1 VATWRELQQARR
13 AGSLAA
19 QRARRR
25 LGIPLERRV
34 DIFAVVEADGIWL
47 MFQPLRELY
56 GFYRRFGEV
65 AGIAHNASIGGNR
78 WLRKVFTDGERHYAD
93 GDAERLATRFAA
105 KEAVAK
111 ALGTG
116 FRDGISPTAIE
127 IVCDTA
133 GTPTVVLHGAA
144 ATAAGALGVGR
155 VRVSLTRDGGIAA
168 AAAWAL
174 AND

>member
-1 VATWRELQQARR
+1 MAATSHALATV
-13 AGSLAA
+13 AGSLPEEL
-19 QRARRR
+19 RGS
-25 LGIPLERRV
+25 LVGVGL
-34 DIFAVVEADGIWL
+34 DVV
-47 MFQPLRELY
+47 
-56 GFYRRFGEV
+56 EV
-65 AGIAHNASIGGNR
+65 AGIAHNTSIGGDR

-116 FRDGISPTAIE
+116 FRDGISPTTIE

-144 ATAAGALGVGR
+144 ARAAGALGVGR
-155 VRVSLTRDGGIAA
+155 VLVSLTRDGGIAA